1 MGLAA
6 VRRLRN
12 NDSALTV
19 IGAQPL
25 RVRWS
30 MSRLRSISCI
40 LGIAFSS
47 CGDATAPVPVALD
60 HRWALVSIN
69 DQPLPSRPP
78 GLTYTVIA
86 DTLRFGVTSNRW
98 KPSPLALATRRVR
111 DVSGTERIEEW
122 WLTYEST
129 DPPLSP
135 FPIRLLCADGDL
147 AACID
152 GSGQATLDASGL
164 TLRFNQPVFGALKYA
179 RVP

>member
-1 MGLAA
+1 MGMKSLWALPFVA
-6 VRRLRN
+6 VV
-12 NDSALTV
+12 AL
-19 IGAQPL
+19 G
-25 RVRWS
+25 
-30 MSRLRSISCI
+30 SCR
-40 LGIAFSS
+40 
-47 CGDATAPVPVALD
+47 DATAPVPAALNQ
-60 HRWALVSIN
+60 RWALVSIS
-69 DQPLPSRPP
+69 DQPLPARPP
-78 GLTYTVIA
+78 GLTYTVLA

-135 FPIRLLCADGDL
+135 FPIRLLCADGDV

-164 TLRFNQPVFGALKYA
+164 TLRFNQPVFGVLKYA